1 MLWIHLSI
9 FRSVIVALLI
19 LSLRYDST
27 PYFMLPII
35 VNVIVGVI
43 STLYFIFYYTEH
55 FTNEFVKPMYYLYAI
70 IFLLMNLLG
79 FYIIKVCPNPAYFR
93 VFISLQIILLFLITL
108 YVMEKEKEK
117 EKEAI
122 GVSTQS
128 MAGLLFGCLAIILI
142 SLDEA
147 NHK

>member
-43 STLYFIFYYTEH
+43 STMYFIFYYTEH

-117 EKEAI
+117 ETI

>member
-117 EKEAI
+117 EKETI

>member
-43 STLYFIFYYTEH
+43 SILYFLFYYTEH
-55 FTNEFVKPMYYLYAI
+55 FTNEFAKPTYYLYALV
-70 IFLLMNLLG
+70 FLLMNLLG

-117 EKEAI
+117 EDL

>member
-43 STLYFIFYYTEH
+43 SILYFIFYYTEH
-55 FTNEFVKPMYYLYAI
+55 FTNEFVKPTYYLYAVA
-70 IFLLMNLLG
+70 FLLMNLLG

-93 VFISLQIILLFLITL
+93 VFISLQIILLFIITL
-108 YVMEKEKEK
+108 YVMEKENVS
-117 EKEAI
+117 
-122 GVSTQS
+122 VSTQS
-128 MAGLLFGCLAIILI
+128 IIGLLFGCLAILLI

-147 NHK
+147 NHT

>member
-117 EKEAI
+117 ETI

-128 MAGLLFGCLAIILI
+128 MIGLLCGCLAIILI

>member
-9 FRSVIVALLI
+9 FHSVIVALLI

-43 STLYFIFYYTEH
+43 SILYFIFYYTEH
-55 FTNEFVKPMYYLYAI
+55 FTNEFAKPTYYIYAI

-108 YVMEKEKEK
+108 YVMEKEKENV
-117 EKEAI
+117 

-128 MAGLLFGCLAIILI
+128 MIGLLCGCLAIILI

>member
-43 STLYFIFYYTEH
+43 SILYFIFYYTEH
-55 FTNEFVKPMYYLYAI
+55 FTNEFVKPTYYLYAVA
-70 IFLLMNLLG
+70 FLLMNLLG

-93 VFISLQIILLFLITL
+93 VFISLQIILLFIITL
-108 YVMEKEKEK
+108 YIREMGIEKEGF
-117 EKEAI
+117 
-122 GVSTQS
+122 GVSAQS
-128 MAGLLFGCLAIILI
+128 MAGLLFGCLAILLI

-147 NHK
+147 NHT

>member
-1 MLWIHLSI
+1 
-9 FRSVIVALLI
+9 
-19 LSLRYDST
+19 
-27 PYFMLPII
+27 MLPII